1 MQGRVRCKIASQA
14 AKLRRLRRREAK
26 TEVAE
31 VIRSFMQAANGVNH
45 EDGPATSV
53 GGQGAGGEEPI
64 HLAGSDSDE
73 EFWMNLPAI
82 SDRTSRIQCIPALA
96 SRPYPGMMV
105 RSRVSALRSAQ
116 LQAGAMQVEDVA

>member
-14 AKLRRLRRREAK
+14 AKLRKLRRREAK
-26 TEVAE
+26 AEVAE
-31 VIRSFMQAANGVNH
+31 VITSFLQAANDLDH
-45 EDGPATSV
+45 EDGIIKSL
-53 GGQGAGGEEPI
+53 GGQGAEGKEPTRFD
-64 HLAGSDSDE
+64 GNDSDE